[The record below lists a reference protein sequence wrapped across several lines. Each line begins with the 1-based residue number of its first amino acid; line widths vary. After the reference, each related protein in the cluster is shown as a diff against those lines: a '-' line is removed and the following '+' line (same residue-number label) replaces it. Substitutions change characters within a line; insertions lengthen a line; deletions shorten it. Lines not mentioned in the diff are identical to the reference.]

1 MTFGFFPSSYSSFIQ
16 LESHKY
22 HCARMGK
29 VRNDDR
35 KIIIDELL
43 KYLARIKEEGALLVA
58 IIKVLRRK
66 VLRVTL

>member
-1 MTFGFFPSSYSSFIQ
+1 
-16 LESHKY
+16 
-22 HCARMGK
+22 MGK